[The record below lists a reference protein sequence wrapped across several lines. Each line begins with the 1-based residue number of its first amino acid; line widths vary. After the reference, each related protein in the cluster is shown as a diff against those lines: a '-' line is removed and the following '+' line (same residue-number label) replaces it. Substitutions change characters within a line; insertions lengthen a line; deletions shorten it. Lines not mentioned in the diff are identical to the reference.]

1 MRALVLTINGMP
13 INYRKAVLP
22 MNKWIALC
30 SFIIVMTISSN
41 SLAGGSGTLTVTFK
55 YKDNSGF
62 EQPLPSAYVYL
73 HDASKK
79 PPLEKFFVNTPYIFG
94 PSSPSGWISASV
106 PEGSYYIRIT
116 KRDPLSGNTNK
127 LGPPEPTDYTWSQT
141 TPITISANVTTN
153 LGIIYADFLP
163 ITVTGAITNSSGVP
177 VAGLY
182 VRAQTEPCYTDGYN
196 NNVNKCGP
204 VKFLA
209 LQRTGADGRFTI
221 KLRDPG
227 TYYIYESSCLSDT
240 GQQYTGNPCMG
251 EYGGTMTVN
260 SGETK
265 TLNITYY

>member
-1 MRALVLTINGMP
+1 MLINLQEGGDT
-13 INYRKAVLP
+13 

-30 SFIIVMTISSN
+30 SFVIVMTISSN

-62 EQPLPSAYVYL
+62 EQPLSGAYIYL
-73 HDASKK
+73 HEASKK
-79 PPLEKFFVNTPYIFG
+79 PPLEKYFVNTPYIYG
-94 PSSPSGWISASV
+94 ISSPTGFIGVIV
-106 PEGSYYIRIT
+106 PEGRYYIRIT

-153 LGIIYADFLP
+153 LGVIYADPLP
-163 ITVTGAITNSSGVP
+163 ITVTGVITSYFSGVP
-177 VAGLY
+177 VAGRY
-182 VRAQTEPCYTDGYN
+182 VRAQTVPCYDDGYN
-196 NNVNKCGP
+196 DNVNQCGP

-227 TYYIYESSCLSDT
+227 TYYIYQTNCLSNY
-240 GQQYTGNPCMG
+240 GVEYTGNPCMG
-251 EYGGTMTVN
+251 WYGGTVTVN

-265 TLNITYY
+265 TLNIVTYQ

>member
-1 MRALVLTINGMP
+1 MKT
-13 INYRKAVLP
+13 P

-30 SFIIVMTISSN
+30 SFIIGMTISSN
-41 SLAGGSGTLTVTFK
+41 SLAVASGTLTVTFK
-55 YKDNSGF
+55 YKDSSGF
-62 EQPLPSAYVYL
+62 EQPLSGAYIYL
-73 HDASKK
+73 QDGSKM
-79 PPLEKFFVNTPYIFG
+79 PPVEKYFVNAPYIYG
-94 PSSPSGWISASV
+94 PSSPSGVISASV

-127 LGPPEPTDYTWSQT
+127 LGPPEPTDYTWNQT

-153 LGIIYADFLP
+153 LGIQYADSLP
-163 ITVTGAITNSSGVP
+163 ITVTGAITNSSGAP

-182 VRAQTEPCYTDGYN
+182 VRAQTVPCYTDGYN
-196 NNVNKCGP
+196 YNVNQCGP
-204 VKFLA
+204 VKLLA

-227 TYYIYESSCLSDT
+227 TYYIYESSCLRNYGDT
-240 GQQYTGNPCMG
+240 YSGNPCMG